1 VEQYLRKLGRKA
13 DMYSSSSSVKER
25 ARMIAGFQDEKDSEG
40 NFVIRDQEQRPD
52 FLVGTLEML
61 NDCLQL
67 TRAFRL
73 VLFSPDIDF
82 GKMTQ
87 AEKREHRIGQKNPKT
102 YTYIFYNSD
111 STIDVAILETSG
123 IIAMIIGRVLS
134 TSADELDGKV
144 VVIRD

>member
-1 VEQYLRKLGRKA
+1 
-13 DMYSSSSSVKER
+13 
-25 ARMIAGFQDEKDSEG
+25 
-40 NFVIRDQEQRPD
+40 
-52 FLVGTLEML
+52 
-61 NDCLQL
+61 
-67 TRAFRL
+67 
-73 VLFSPDIDF
+73 
-82 GKMTQ
+82 MTQ